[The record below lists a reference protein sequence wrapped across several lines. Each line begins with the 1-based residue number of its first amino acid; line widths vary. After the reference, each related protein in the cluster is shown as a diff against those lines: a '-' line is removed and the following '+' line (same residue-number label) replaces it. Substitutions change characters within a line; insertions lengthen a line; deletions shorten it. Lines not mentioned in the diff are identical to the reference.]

1 MQDTEMD
8 LHVLFRAIHDSVG
21 ANCVAVQQLS
31 GGSNNRLYR
40 IETREGRSLLAK
52 KYFNDNRSRLVR
64 EYGVLTA
71 LCKRGFNEVPKPCAR
86 LDELNTGVY
95 SFVHGRHIDSFDFT
109 RDHITKI
116 ANFLAKMHDVTRAD
130 VSLEVPMGFMSARS
144 LSEVIALIR
153 GRIELFKGE
162 ESKALSVMVQDF
174 LTEASVL
181 DTVESLLEGFIQRH
195 NRDRLN
201 RRLPDADLRLSP
213 IDFGAHNMLWRTD
226 GSLVVLDFEYGGWDH
241 PLHVIDDFFAH
252 DKSQGITSED
262 EEFSVTEYLRQ
273 SPLSETVLCE
283 LDDYRHLSQLDWI
296 MVYMS
301 SMLPDKLARLAYAKG
316 ATYNEE
322 AHIERQI
329 KKIRERISRLSPTV
343 S

>member
-153 GRIELFKGE
+153 GRIE
-162 ESKALSVMVQDF
+162 A
-174 LTEASVL
+174 
-181 DTVESLLEGFIQRH
+181 IQRRGIQSSLRH
-195 NRDRLN
+195 GSGLSNGSFCTRYGRIVA
-201 RRLPDADLRLSP
+201 RGGSFSATIGIDL
-213 IDFGAHNMLWRTD
+213 
-226 GSLVVLDFEYGGWDH
+226 
-241 PLHVIDDFFAH
+241 IDD
-252 DKSQGITSED
+252 
-262 EEFSVTEYLRQ
+262 
-273 SPLSETVLCE
+273 
-283 LDDYRHLSQLDWI
+283 
-296 MVYMS
+296 
-301 SMLPDKLARLAYAKG
+301 
-316 ATYNEE
+316 
-322 AHIERQI
+322 
-329 KKIRERISRLSPTV
+329 SPTPI
-343 S
+343 SDSHP